1 MSEASLVNKMDEI
14 PQILVTLGALF
25 LLGLFTDLLGRHT
38 FLPRVTLLLIA
49 GFAIGPSGLNVLPD
63 FREDWFPVVTTI
75 ALSMVGFLLG
85 HHMTRSS
92 LRGHG
97 TIVLWISIGAVL
109 ATAMTVFIGLLLLGI
124 RPDIALILAGISLAT
139 DPAATIDVTR
149 EIRAKGEFSKTLEN
163 IVAID
168 DVWGLM
174 IFSLLLAIAEML
186 HGQGTG
192 LDMIFLGMWEVGGA
206 LLLGLVLGIPM
217 AYLTGRIK
225 RGEPTQA
232 EALGLVLLCGG
243 LAVFLNVSFI
253 LACMVLGATVAN
265 IAAHHR
271 RPFTAIEGIEWPFMI
286 LFFILSGASLE
297 LDALQATSLL
307 GIAYILLRLA
317 GRVLGSWAGGILGG
331 APPLMRQWMGVALWP
346 QAGVALGMA
355 LLAGQHL
362 PELKEVILP
371 VAIGST
377 IIFELIGPV
386 MTRIAITK
394 AGEGLTH
401 NGIPT

>member
-1 MSEASLVNKMDEI
+1 MDEI
-14 PQILVTLGALF
+14 SKILITLGTLF
-25 LLGLFTDLLGRHT
+25 LLGLFTDLLGRRT
-38 FLPRVTLLLIA
+38 FLPRVTLLLLT
-49 GFAIGPSGLNVLPD
+49 GFAIGPSGLNLLPD
-63 FREDWFPVVTTI
+63 FQEEWFPVVTNI

-92 LRGHG
+92 LQRHG
-97 TIVLWISIGAVL
+97 KIVLWISIGAVL

-124 RPDIALILAGISLAT
+124 RPDIALVLAGISLAT
-139 DPAATIDVTR
+139 DPAATIDVIR
-149 EIRAKGEFSKTLEN
+149 EIRAKGEFSSTLEN

-174 IFSLLLAIAEML
+174 IFSVLLAMAQTLYGQETGWDMLLL
-186 HGQGTG
+186 GG
-192 LDMIFLGMWEVGGA
+192 WEIGGA
-206 LLLGLVLGIPM
+206 MLLGLVLGIPM

-225 RGEPTQA
+225 QGEPTQA

-243 LAVFLNVSFI
+243 IAVFLNVSFI

-265 IAAHHR
+265 FAAHHR

-286 LFFILSGASLE
+286 LFFILAGASLD
-297 LDALQATSLL
+297 LNALRATSLL
-307 GIAYILLRLA
+307 GVAYILLRLI
-317 GRVLGSWAGGILGG
+317 GRVIGAWGGGILSG
-331 APPLMRQWMGVALWP
+331 ASPVIRRWMGMALWP

-355 LLAGQHL
+355 LLASQHL

-377 IIFELIGPV
+377 IVFELIGPV
-386 MTRIAITK
+386 MTRKALIK
-394 AGEGLTH
+394 AGEGQTH
-401 NGIPT
+401 NEIQT

>member
-1 MSEASLVNKMDEI
+1 MDEI
-14 PQILVTLGALF
+14 SKILITLGALF
-25 LLGLFTDLLGRHT
+25 ILGLFTDLLGRRT
-38 FLPRVTLLLIA
+38 FLPRVTLLLLA
-49 GFAIGPSGLNVLPD
+49 GFAIGPSGLNLLPD
-63 FREDWFPVVTTI
+63 FQEDWFPVVTNI

-85 HHMTRSS
+85 QHMTRSS
-92 LRGHG
+92 LQRHG
-97 TIVLWISIGAVL
+97 KIVLWISIGAVL

-124 RPDIALILAGISLAT
+124 RPDIALVLAGISLAT
-139 DPAATIDVTR
+139 DPAATIDVIR
-149 EIRAKGEFSKTLEN
+149 EIRAKGEFSSTLEN

-174 IFSLLLAIAEML
+174 IFSLLLAIAQTLYGQETGWDML
-186 HGQGTG
+186 
-192 LDMIFLGMWEVGGA
+192 LLGGWEIGGA
-206 LLLGLVLGIPM
+206 MLLGLVLGIPM

-225 RGEPTQA
+225 QGEPTQA

-243 LAVFLNVSFI
+243 IAVFLNVSFI

-265 IAAHHR
+265 FAAHHR

-286 LFFILSGASLE
+286 LFFILAGASLD
-297 LDALQATSLL
+297 LNALRATSLL
-307 GIAYILLRLA
+307 GVAYILLRLI
-317 GRVLGSWAGGILGG
+317 GRVIGAWGGGILSG
-331 APPLMRQWMGVALWP
+331 ASPVIRRWMGMALWP

-355 LLAGQHL
+355 LLASQHL

-386 MTRIAITK
+386 MTRKALIK
-394 AGEGLTH
+394 AGEGQAH
-401 NGIPT
+401 NKIQT